1 MPNVVPIDSLIS
13 HHTQHV
19 PCHTPGKSPIFLTI
33 FLKWTW
39 GLAILTF
46 FGLGNGTPLDA
57 HPIVNLKSPQSFIAD
72 PSTEAYYIAN
82 ANGEPGVRDN
92 NGFIS
97 KLGPDGE
104 ITQFY
109 FIQGGMDHTV
119 LHSPYG
125 MTISNKTLYVADL
138 DSVRGFDTTSGQPMV
153 TVSLSRYHTTE
164 LSGIT
169 STSDGVL
176 YVADTDH
183 NIIFRIDSRADH
195 AVSIFS
201 QDEELAGP
209 RGLAIHPKTG
219 ELIVTTLNNGT
230 VLALSSEGSITEIVS
245 NGFFTSRFHNLSG
258 VDFDQYGNMYISDLT
273 GGKVWRIRPDSKM
286 EVIAEFLISPAS
298 LSIDRKKHLILVP
311 YLYAQGA
318 EMNGLERP
326 SNIGRKKKKR
336 TFADYGMG
344 LFKKDKADE

>member
-1 MPNVVPIDSLIS
+1 VVHIDYLIPL
-13 HHTQHV
+13 HTRHV
-19 PCHTPGKSPIFLTI
+19 PCHQTGTFLTSPDI
-33 FLKWTW
+33 LLKWIW
-39 GLAILTF
+39 GLLILLIF
-46 FGLGNGTPLDA
+46 AMGEGVHVEA

-72 PSTEAYYIAN
+72 PSTDDYYIAN

-97 KLGPDGE
+97 KLGPEGE
-104 ITQFY
+104 IKQFY
-109 FIQGGMDHTV
+109 FIQGGMDQTV

-138 DSVRGFDTTSGQPMV
+138 DSVRGFDTISGKPVV
-153 TVSLSRYHTTE
+153 TVSLSRYNTTE
-164 LSGIT
+164 LSGLT
-169 STSDGVL
+169 ATQEGML

-183 NIIFRIDSRADH
+183 NIIFRIDSRENH
-195 AVSIFS
+195 TVSIFS
-201 QDEELAGP
+201 QDEALAGP

-219 ELIVTTLNNGT
+219 DLIVTTLNKGT
-230 VLALSSEGSITEIVS
+230 VLAISSQGSIREMVS
-245 NGFFTSRFHNLSG
+245 NGFFTSRFYNLSG
-258 VDFDQYGNMYISDLT
+258 VDFDQYGSMYISDLT

-311 YLYAQGA
+311 YVYAHGA

-336 TFADYGMG
+336 TFSDYGMG
-344 LFKKDKADE
+344 LFKKDKSDE